1 MKNRQIIPLKKESAL
16 NQRYGGFSGFGL
28 GVVKKVVFGGKNWV
42 KNYGKKAVRIS
53 VAKTDLSVHE
63 FAV

>member
-28 GVVKKVVFGGKNWV
+28 GVVKKVVFGGKN
-42 KNYGKKAVRIS
+42 
-53 VAKTDLSVHE
+53 
-63 FAV
+63 